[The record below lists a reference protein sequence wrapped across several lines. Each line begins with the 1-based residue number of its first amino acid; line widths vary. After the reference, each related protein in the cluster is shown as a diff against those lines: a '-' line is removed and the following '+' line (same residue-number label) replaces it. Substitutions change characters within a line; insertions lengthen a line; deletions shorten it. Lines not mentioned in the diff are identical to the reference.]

1 MEDKVFDLLEKVYIE
16 LQNTKTEFK
25 CDMKD
30 IKGDLNSINNRLT
43 KIEIEM
49 ENEVKNKLDL
59 LYESQV
65 DTNRRLDSLENKMD
79 ELTEKVDQHDLKIK
93 VIEGGNKKNLI

>member
-1 MEDKVFDLLEKVYIE
+1 MEDRVFDLLEKVYIE
-16 LQNTKTEFK
+16 LQNTKTEFRS
-25 CDMKD
+25 DIKD

-43 KIEIEM
+43 KIEIKM

-65 DTNRRLDSLENKMD
+65 DTNRRLDSLEKKMD
-79 ELTEKVDQHDLKIK
+79 ELTEKVDQNDSKIK
-93 VIEGGNKKNLI
+93 VIEGGKKKKSI

>member
-25 CDMKD
+25 SDIED

-43 KIEIEM
+43 KIEIKM

-59 LYESQV
+59 LYEPQV
-65 DTNRRLDSLENKMD
+65 DTNIRLDSLDKKMD

-93 VIEGGNKKNLI
+93 VIEGGKKKKSI